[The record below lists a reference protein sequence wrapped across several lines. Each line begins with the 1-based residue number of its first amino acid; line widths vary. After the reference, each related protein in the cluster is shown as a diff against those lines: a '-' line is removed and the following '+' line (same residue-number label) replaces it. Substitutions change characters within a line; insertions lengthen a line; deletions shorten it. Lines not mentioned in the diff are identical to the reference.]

1 MILRKNFATAECLS
15 GIKANK
21 CLIMRCPFN
30 LPTSALLSY
39 WAWKA
44 PMEKIR
50 EKKKLIDFWFDMS
63 SAIDAQKTSMTGCI
77 PQWPPFR
84 AFNNLLHSILK
95 SCSQRGENK
104 NLRGEVS
111 SLWSYQ
117 NVSLEQFVSVN
128 HDVWMRFSKFFS
140 IFCKILPLDW
150 QIKPQI
156 RRFCQSWVNY
166 Q

>member
-1 MILRKNFATAECLS
+1 
-15 GIKANK
+15 
-21 CLIMRCPFN
+21 
-30 LPTSALLSY
+30 
-39 WAWKA
+39 
-44 PMEKIR
+44 
-50 EKKKLIDFWFDMS
+50 MS

-140 IFCKILPLDW
+140 IFCKILSLDW

-156 RRFCQSWVNY
+156 RRFCQSWVNISRIENY
-166 Q
+166 WLLLAQMTNDHHLQLLRCVDVGISNILFDHSVNVC